1 MRFLHTG
8 DLHLDSAFSSVGA
21 LDSSSRRVAQRELL
35 RRIFHL
41 AEKENCD
48 MMLIAG
54 DLFDS
59 PYVSP
64 ETAAL
69 CIELFE
75 SFGRPIFISPGN
87 HDPYTAGSFYA
98 TAHLPKN
105 VHVFSSAALEYVELL
120 QPAVKVFGYGF
131 CSSAMMSSPL
141 SAAASDKRETRILCA
156 HGDLETPTSR
166 YAPVMLSDVR
176 RHGFDYVAL
185 GHVHNVENVHNSV
198 RYCGFAEGRSF
209 DELGEGGVLIVDLEP
224 GGEPSVTRHTVCS
237 QKYMWETLSVD
248 GACDGEQLRSI
259 IGNKLSEYAG
269 GVPTHLRLELVG
281 ALPIE
286 DKPWV
291 AETDSYE
298 GIASLC
304 IIDNTLHLPD
314 GGYLERDTTL
324 RGEFYRSL
332 RSWLFSEEPD
342 KRALALK
349 ALKIGLAA
357 IDGKDFVQ
365 GGEDQ

>member
-35 RRIFHL
+35 RRIFNL
-41 AEKENCD
+41 AKKENCD

-69 CIELFE
+69 CIELLE
-75 SFGRPIFISPGN
+75 DFGRPVFISPGN

-105 VHVFSSAALEYVELL
+105 VHVFCSAELESVELFES
-120 QPAVKVFGYGF
+120 AVTVFGYGF
-131 CSSAMMSSPL
+131 SSSALLTSPL
-141 SAAASDKRETRILCA
+141 SGAASDKRETRILCA
-156 HGDLETPTSR
+156 HGDLEAPTSR
-166 YAPVMLSDVR
+166 YAPVMLSDLR

-185 GHVHNVENVHNSV
+185 GHVHNVENEHNAV
-198 RYCGFAEGRSF
+198 RYCGFPEGRNF

-224 GGEPSVTRHTVCS
+224 GGEPSVTKHTVCS
-237 QKYMWETLSVD
+237 QRYQWETVSVD
-248 GACDGEQLRSI
+248 GAADGEALRGI
-259 IGNKLSEYAG
+259 IEKKLSEYAG
-269 GVPTHLRLELVG
+269 GIPTHLRLELVG
-281 ALPIE
+281 TLPI
-286 DKPWV
+286 
-291 AETDSYE
+291 AELPELSDAESYE
-298 GIASLC
+298 GILSLSV
-304 IIDNTLHLPD
+304 IDNTLHLPD

-332 RSWLFSEEPD
+332 RTLLFSENAD
-342 KRALALK
+342 VRAGALRALR
-349 ALKIGLAA
+349 IGLAA
-357 IDGKDFVQ
+357 IDGKDFL
-365 GGEDQ
+365 GEGKDQ

>member
-35 RRIFHL
+35 RRIFNL
-41 AEKENCD
+41 AKKENCD

-75 SFGRPIFISPGN
+75 SFGRPVFISPGN

-105 VHVFSSAALEYVELL
+105 VHVFSSAELESVELFE
-120 QPAVKVFGYGF
+120 PAVTVFGYGF
-131 CSSAMMSSPL
+131 SASALLTSPL
-141 SAAASDKRETRILCA
+141 SGAASDKRETRILCA
-156 HGDLETPTSR
+156 HGDLEAPTSR
-166 YAPVMLSDVR
+166 YAPVMLSDLR

-185 GHVHNVENVHNSV
+185 GHVHNVENEHNAV
-198 RYCGFAEGRSF
+198 RYCGFPEGRSF

-224 GGEPSVTRHTVCS
+224 GGEPSVTKHSVCS
-237 QKYMWETLSVD
+237 QRYQWETVSVD
-248 GACDGEQLRSI
+248 GAADGEALRGI
-259 IGNKLSEYAG
+259 IEKKLSEYAG
-269 GVPTHLRLELVG
+269 GIPTHLRLELVG

-286 DKPWV
+286 ALPELSA
-291 AETDSYE
+291 AESYD
-298 GIASLC
+298 GIASLSL
-304 IIDNTLHLPD
+304 IDSTLHLPD
-314 GGYLERDTTL
+314 GGYLERDTTI

-332 RSWLFSEEPD
+332 RPLLFSEEHD